1 MIIIFFFL
9 LQQWKQ
15 DTQTLVHMISN
26 KSTGSL
32 LLFFFFFFDSVG
44 ERWVVVGKT
53 KSVKSAKIW
62 LWISVFIVTLQ
73 SHFLGEMMELLPST
87 DLYVICVDYWKDPS
101 NNRSVLMEYLFFRLK
116 KGRLNQ
122 FLWKHS
128 VQG

>member
-32 LLFFFFFFDSVG
+32 LLFFFFFDSVG

-62 LWISVFIVTLQ
+62 SWISVFIVTLQ

-128 VQG
+128 IQG